1 MSNTALAMEGTM
13 TTSAHATIQPISLK
27 GTAYQRGLGHG
38 ETLRAKI
45 QELVR
50 VWQAELSAGF
60 ELDAGQVIHRF
71 LQRTDFVSAI
81 QKWTPDLLDEV
92 RGIAD
97 GCGLSFDTI
106 LAFQLLDELWAN
118 GDLIVGEHCTAIG
131 FPATAEEPA
140 YLAETLDVETFR
152 DGFQV
157 VLHITDA
164 DSGME
169 AFVASSAG
177 LIGFNGINNKGVGVC
192 VNALLPLNSRTDG
205 LPVACIVRGVLSY
218 PSAQQACDF
227 LRRIPHACG
236 QNYLVGGPDRVIDLE
251 CSANQVVQY
260 QPHEWK
266 DVVWHANMPL
276 ANDDYTPG
284 FRAALD
290 KQQASPYRQ
299 SSEIRSQSVEER
311 LRQAPVGRRLE
322 FIKLTLASRD
332 SDQYPVCSIGDK
344 DEYNAQIGLFSLA
357 STIMKLSEDP
367 EFYVSF
373 TPADPSSYTR
383 LTFAKR
389 DIHI

>member
-1 MSNTALAMEGTM
+1 MEGTM
-13 TTSAHATIQPISLK
+13 TTSAHATIQPLSLE

-45 QELVR
+45 QELVG
-50 VWQAELSAGF
+50 VWQANLSAGF
-60 ELDAGQVIHRF
+60 QLDAGQVIHRF

-97 GCGLSFDTI
+97 GCGLSFETM
-106 LAFQLLDELWAN
+106 LAFQLIDELWAN

-131 FPATAEEPA
+131 FQATAEEPA
-140 YLAETLDVETFR
+140 YLGQTLDVETFR
-152 DGFQV
+152 DGFQF
-157 VLHITDA
+157 VLRITDA
-164 DSGME
+164 GSGTE
-169 AFVASSAG
+169 ALVASTAG
-177 LIGFNGINNKGVGVC
+177 LIGFNGINNKGVGVG
-192 VNALLPLNSRTDG
+192 VNTLLPLNSRTDG
-205 LPVACIVRGVLSY
+205 LPVACIVRGVLSC
-218 PSAQQACDF
+218 PSAQHACDF

-236 QNYLVGGPDRVIDLE
+236 QNYLVGGPDGVIDLE
-251 CSANQVVQY
+251 CSANQVVEY
-260 QPHEWK
+260 RPHEWK
-266 DVVWHANMPL
+266 GVVWHANMPL

-290 KQQASPYRQ
+290 KQQSSPYRQ
-299 SSEIRSQSVEER
+299 SSEVRFQSVEER

-322 FIKLTLASRD
+322 FIKQTVASRD

-357 STIMKLSEDP
+357 STIMNLSEDP
-367 EFYVSF
+367 EFHVTF

-383 LTFAKR
+383 LGFAKR
-389 DIHI
+389 DIPI

>member
-1 MSNTALAMEGTM
+1 MEGTM
-13 TTSAHATIQPISLK
+13 TTSAHATIEPLSLE

-45 QELVR
+45 QELVG
-50 VWQAELSAGF
+50 VWQANLSAGF

-97 GCGLSFDTI
+97 GCGLSFETM
-106 LAFQLLDELWAN
+106 LAFQLIDELWAN
-118 GDLIVGEHCTAIG
+118 EDLIVGEHCTAIG
-131 FPATAEEPA
+131 FQAAAEEPA
-140 YLAETLDVETFR
+140 YLAQTLDVETFR

-164 DSGME
+164 GSGTE
-169 AFVASSAG
+169 ALVASIAG
-177 LIGFNGINNKGVGVC
+177 LIGFNGINNKGIGVGV
-192 VNALLPLNSRTDG
+192 NTLLPLNSRTDG
-205 LPVACIVRGVLSY
+205 LPVACVVRGVLSC
-218 PSAQQACDF
+218 PSAQDACDF

-236 QNYLVGGPDRVIDLE
+236 QNYLVGGPDGLVDLE
-251 CSANQVVQY
+251 CSANQVVEY
-260 QPHEWK
+260 RPHERK
-266 DVVWHANMPL
+266 GVVWHANMPL
-276 ANDDYTPG
+276 ANDDYTPD

-299 SSEIRSQSVEER
+299 SSEVRSQSVEER
-311 LRQAPVGRRLE
+311 LRQAPIGRRLE
-322 FIKLTLASRD
+322 FIKQTLAARD

-367 EFYVSF
+367 EFYVTF